1 MIHDRKIWLDFIETK
16 KVSLLKL
23 NAVEETVNKVKR
35 QAPNWEKIFV
45 KCTSHKEQ

>member
-1 MIHDRKIWLDFIETK
+1 MIEKFGWT
-16 KVSLLKL
+16 LLKL
-23 NAVEETVNKVKR
+23 KRYAVEETVNKVKR